1 MSERAQ
7 VELDYSARMEALGRK
22 YSNSITA
29 AAQNPLLT
37 HSATHA
43 HTASTQGA
51 VNDAAKASKTG
62 KTPSKP
68 TPAAVTPGPVTP
80 TVPLSASAVSR
91 SFHTITSLGGVLSA
105 SKPTAGAEA
114 VNTPGSPEE
123 EDPELDNPVG
133 RHRTARA
140 GNLRCVEIGILRPF
154 ALLYGKV
161 PSVLRSHSPAATSTS
176 PECPT
181 FCSKRSTIEVTC
193 TRVDLLT
200 SSAVPCRHGRRHQRG
215 RRPGRGRDVPQPG
228 RLGGAVQQPGRHAHR
243 VRRAHAAGMLSCAVY
258 LLISCYT
265 GPSCVR
271 VR

>member
-1 MSERAQ
+1 VTLVFPVQFMSERAQ
-7 VELDYSARMEALGRK
+7 VELDYSAHMEALGRK

-37 HSATHA
+37 HSTTHA
-43 HTASTQGA
+43 HTASIQGA

-68 TPAAVTPGPVTP
+68 TTAAVTSGPATP

-123 EDPELDNPVG
+123 VDPELDDPVG

-140 GNLRCVEIGILRPF
+140 VNVYTLFLMIL
-154 ALLYGKV
+154 
-161 PSVLRSHSPAATSTS
+161 
-176 PECPT
+176 
-181 FCSKRSTIEVTC
+181 
-193 TRVDLLT
+193 
-200 SSAVPCRHGRRHQRG
+200 
-215 RRPGRGRDVPQPG
+215 
-228 RLGGAVQQPGRHAHR
+228 
-243 VRRAHAAGMLSCAVY
+243 
-258 LLISCYT
+258 
-265 GPSCVR
+265 SCVR
-271 VR
+271 CRLLTQQPDVGSTQRRCALLSTAVVLSAYHFNSLVSPFCALADTDGDINEADALDAEETYLNRDASAVLFNSLAAMHIASAERMRQVCFPVLCVC

>member
-1 MSERAQ
+1 VVLLFPVQFMSERAQ

-29 AAQNPLLT
+29 AAQNPLLAHPAT
-37 HSATHA
+37 HSNAT
-43 HTASTQGA
+43 STQGA
-51 VNDAAKASKTG
+51 GIEPGKASKTG

-140 GNLRCVEIGILRPF
+140 GNLRCVKIGILRPF
-154 ALLYGKV
+154 TLLYGKV
-161 PSVLRSHSPAATSTS
+161 PSVLRSHSPAATSS
-176 PECPT
+176 LPE

-200 SSAVPCRHGRRHQRG
+200 FSAVPCRHARRHQRG
-215 RRPGRGRDVPQPG
+215 RRAGRRRDVPQPR
-228 RLGGAVQQPGRHAHR
+228 RLGGAVQQPGCHAHR
-243 VRRAHAAGMLSCAVY
+243 FCGAHAAGMLSCAVR
-258 LLISCYT
+258 L
-265 GPSCVR
+265 
-271 VR
+271 

>member
-37 HSATHA
+37 HPSTQSNA
-43 HTASTQGA
+43 ASTQGA
-51 VNDAAKASKTG
+51 GNDAAKASKTG

-68 TPAAVTPGPVTP
+68 TTAAVPPGPATP

-114 VNTPGSPEE
+114 ANTPGSPEE

-140 GNLRCVEIGILRPF
+140 GNLWSVCDRYSAASCPIKYGTVFSLFGAILLLQHHRCR
-154 ALLYGKV
+154 
-161 PSVLRSHSPAATSTS
+161 
-176 PECPT
+176 
-181 FCSKRSTIEVTC
+181 
-193 TRVDLLT
+193 
-200 SSAVPCRHGRRHQRG
+200 SSAPN
-215 RRPGRGRDVPQPG
+215 
-228 RLGGAVQQPGRHAHR
+228 A
-243 VRRAHAAGMLSCAVY
+243 
-258 LLISCYT
+258 LISKLLVHGCT
-265 GPSCVR
+265 C
-271 VR
+271 